1 MDFYVNFAWRDDRF
15 LSRVNEVS
23 FAWDPSWWMPA
34 PELMNPVT
42 ISQDIQ
48 YPNNQGWVF
57 SAQQGVYD
65 WVDSPQASAEP
76 SGAVWVM
83 GAVRVAATLAVRV
96 DVMDAEGVSVRV
108 GVAEQPRLAAKSAA
122 ARTLDADRTVHA
134 GLLPLLRT
142 RAVV

>member
-1 MDFYVNFAWRDDRF
+1 MTVSVGVPDTDGLCDAVKLDEGDSDSLGAW
-15 LSRVNEVS
+15 L
-23 FAWDPSWWMPA
+23 
-34 PELMNPVT
+34 T
-42 ISQDIQ
+42 
-48 YPNNQGWVF
+48 
-57 SAQQGVYD
+57 
-65 WVDSPQASAEP
+65 
-76 SGAVWVM
+76 
-83 GAVRVAATLAVRV
+83 VAAWLAVDVPETLAVRV